1 MMLGEA
7 WRRVAAMG
15 CGAAMAVLVTGC
27 ALESAPMPPSLRI
40 PVPVKNLTAARA
52 GDAVMLQ
59 WTMPERDTDK
69 VLLKGRQRVEICRL
83 GDLEV
88 AAQTGRAAGETSE
101 YKKEPACEAA
111 GSERLMPGAKV
122 TYVDHLP
129 AALETGAPRL
139 LTYAVRVYGPY
150 KRLDGYSNRATVVA
164 GAAPPAVGAVTA
176 QTRPDGVV
184 LQWQPKAPEPG
195 MEMRMV
201 RTLVPP
207 QGKATKTNSQK
218 NPMMGEGPVAR
229 QVLEVSLAKHDAGQ
243 ALDKHARLD
252 HVYKYV
258 LQRVVKLKVHGES
271 AELAGVKSEPVT
283 VDAKDV
289 FPPSVPQGLA
299 AVADAEA
306 GSIDLSWEP
315 SPQADVAGYIVYR
328 RSNGGAWQ
336 RISPEGKLA
345 TAPAWSDTT
354 ARRGVRYEYSV
365 AAVDRD
371 GNQSAK
377 SSSVIEEL
385 PRQP

>member
-1 MMLGEA
+1 MS
-7 WRRVAAMG
+7 AAL
-15 CGAAMAVLVTGC
+15 AVLVSGC
-27 ALESAPMPPSLRI
+27 ALESAPLPPSLHI
-40 PVPVKNLTAARA
+40 PVPVSNLTAVRA
-52 GDAVMLQ
+52 GDAVTLQ
-59 WTMPERDTDK
+59 WTMPERATDK
-69 VLLKGRQRVEICRL
+69 VLLKGKQRVEICRL
-83 GDLEV
+83 GDVNV
-88 AAQTGRAAGETSE
+88 AAQAGHAAGEPSE
-101 YKKEPACEAA
+101 YKEEPACEAA
-111 GSERLMPGAKV
+111 GSERLLPGAKV
-122 TYVDHLP
+122 KYVDHLP

-150 KRLDGYSNRATVVA
+150 KRVDGYSNRATVVA

-184 LQWQPKAPEPG
+184 LKWQPKAPEPG

-207 QGKATKTNSQK
+207 KGKAAKT

-229 QVLEVSLAKHDAGQ
+229 QVLEVSLARHDAGQ
-243 ALDKHARLD
+243 ALDKNAELD

-258 LQRVVKLKVHGES
+258 LQRVVKLKVHGAS
-271 AELAGVKSEPVT
+271 AELAGAKSPAVT

-328 RSNGGAWQ
+328 RANGGAWQ

-365 AAVDRD
+365 AAVDKD

-377 SSSVIEEL
+377 SSSVVEEL